1 MTLFL
6 LTFLSIYGGM
16 HLYALARV
24 QSAFKPGRSAVI
36 MLSCLMIAGTGAP
49 FWVRVCEKSGLDQ
62 TAVLIAWI
70 GYGWMGFIWILV
82 SALLTLDLFR
92 LLVSCVAS
100 KRGSPVPRLL
110 QARLSCEAAL
120 VFAVIA
126 SCYGFFEARAIRTE
140 HITIPSARLSPSTS
154 RVRIVQLSDVHLG
167 LIVRE
172 DRLKRMLR
180 VVEQSEPDILV
191 STGDLL
197 DGRLSRQE
205 GSSTYQGMAAMLA
218 NVKAP
223 SGKFAVTGNHE
234 YYAGLEQSLQV
245 MQAAGF
251 RILRNESVSL
261 ASGVVISGSDD
272 PAWKRMSLP
281 HPPGLD
287 ESDLLASLPSNRFR
301 VHLKHRPVVAPRDQG
316 MFDLQ
321 LSGHTHHG
329 QIFPFFLVTKLQFPL
344 SDGTTSLEKGSI
356 IHVSRGTGTWGPPI
370 RFLAPPEI
378 TVIDIVPVKAAHPP
392 SC

>member
-1 MTLFL
+1 VTLFL
-6 LTFLSIYGGM
+6 LTFLSVYGGM
-16 HLYALARV
+16 HLYALARI
-24 QSAFKPGRSAVI
+24 QNSFRPGRSAVM
-36 MLSCLMIAGTGAP
+36 MLRSLTIAGVGAP
-49 FWVRVCEKSGLDQ
+49 FLVRMCEKSGLEQ
-62 TAVLIAWI
+62 TAVLIAWT
-70 GYGWMGFIWILV
+70 GYGWMGFICILV
-82 SALLTLDLFR
+82 LALLTLDLLR
-92 LLVSCVAS
+92 LLVSRVGS
-100 KRGSPVPRLL
+100 KRGSHVPRLL
-110 QARLSCEAAL
+110 NARLSCETAL

-126 SCYGFFEARAIRTE
+126 SCYGFFEAWAIGTE
-140 HITIPSARLSPSTS
+140 HITIPSARLSPAIS

-172 DRLKRMLR
+172 ERLKRMLR
-180 VVEQSEPDILV
+180 IVEQSEPDILV

-205 GSSTYQGMAAMLA
+205 GNSTYQGVAALLA

-223 SGKFAVTGNHE
+223 LGKFAVTGNHE

-245 MQAAGF
+245 MQTAGF
-251 RILRNESVSL
+251 RVLRNESVPL
-261 ASGVVISGSDD
+261 AHGVVISGSDD

-287 ESDLLASLPSNRFR
+287 ESDLLASLPSDRFR
-301 VHLKHRPVVAPRDQG
+301 VHLKHRPVVESRDQG
-316 MFDLQ
+316 KFDLQ

-344 SDGTTSLEKGSI
+344 SDGTTRLEKGSI

-378 TVIDIVPVKAAHPP
+378 TVIDIVPAKPAHP
-392 SC
+392 SSR